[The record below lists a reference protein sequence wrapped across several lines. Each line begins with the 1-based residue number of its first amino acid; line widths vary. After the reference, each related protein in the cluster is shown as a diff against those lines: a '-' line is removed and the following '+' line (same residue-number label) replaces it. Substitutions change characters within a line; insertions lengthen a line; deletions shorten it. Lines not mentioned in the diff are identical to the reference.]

1 MDRGYPLD
9 PHPVWLQSNEATL
22 DTELESL
29 LEADEQRLPDEA
41 IPAEVPILPLRNT
54 VLFPG
59 VVIPITVARDRSI
72 QLVREAFAKKEKLI
86 GVLSQRNA
94 EVENPAADDL
104 YTIGSLATILRLIRM
119 PDGSVTIVI
128 QGRTR
133 FRVDAFTATEPYH
146 LAQVTRLDEES
157 PSPEETR
164 ALMLSL
170 KQEAARIIELSPKIP
185 TEANVTLQNITSL
198 SFLVHFIASNLNLEV
213 PDKQSILELPTLSE
227 KATQVLAHMSKELQ
241 VLELS
246 EEIQNKV
253 KGDLDK
259 QQREYILRQQIKA
272 IQDELGD
279 KSLEDELEEL
289 KQKAAAKK
297 WPEPAKAAFDKELGR
312 VQRLSPNSPEYGV
325 SMNYLDWL
333 LELPWQD
340 YTTADFTLQHAR
352 EVLERDHF
360 GLEKVKERILE
371 YLAVMH
377 LKKDQ
382 RAPILCLLGPPGV
395 GKTSLGRSVA
405 TALGRQFVRMSLGG
419 VRDEAEIRGHRRTY
433 IGALP
438 GRILQGL
445 KKAKSGNPVMMLDE
459 IDKVGNDFRGDPASA
474 LLEVLDP
481 EQNVAFSDHYLDLD
495 YDLSPVMFI
504 ATANTLETIHPA
516 LRDRMEIIELTGYT
530 LEEKV
535 QIAQRHLLPKARTD
549 HGLAEAAV
557 QISDAQLR
565 AVIEGYTR
573 ESGVRKLSQQLA
585 GLCRGLAVEVVEAR
599 TPEGKSGAVG
609 PITDDKISK
618 LLGPARFEKEQAP
631 ADPPP
636 GVAVGLAWTAV
647 GGEIMVIEVVRNPG
661 SGKLNL
667 TGQLGD
673 VMKESAQVA
682 YIYLK
687 AHASEWGIDP
697 KAFER
702 YDVHIHIP
710 AGAIPKD
717 GPSAGVTLLTALCS
731 AFSSRPVQPLLAM
744 TGEITLRGKVLPVG
758 GVKEKVLAAAR
769 AGMTQV
775 MLCEENRRDVAEIRA
790 DHIASVEICYVRTM
804 AEVLELALSSRSAK
818 RNGSKKPTKL
828 NGKSAAAKAA
838 PKSTPKPTPKPTAKA
853 VAKLNGSKLNG
864 KAADKAP
871 KGAKVSNRKASL
883 RARTGKR

>member
-1 MDRGYPLD
+1 MQETYTF
-9 PHPVWLQSNEATL
+9 WNQSAEPSA

-72 QLVREAFAKKEKLI
+72 QLVREAFQKKEKLI

-94 EVENPAADDL
+94 EVENPAAEDL
-104 YTIGSLATILRLIRM
+104 YTMGALATILRLIRM

-128 QGRTR
+128 QGRAR
-133 FRVDAFTATEPYH
+133 FEVGEFTQTEPYH
-146 LAQVTRLDEES
+146 LAHVQRLEDES
-157 PSPEETR
+157 PSQEETR
-164 ALMLSL
+164 ALVLNL

-185 TEANVTLQNITSL
+185 TEANITLQNISSL

-213 PDKQSILELPTLSE
+213 PDKQGILELSSLSE
-227 KATQVLAHMSKELQ
+227 KATQVLGYMSKELQ

-279 KSLEDELEEL
+279 KSAEDEIIEL
-289 KQKAAAKK
+289 KQRGEAKK
-297 WPEPAKAAFDKELGR
+297 WPEAAKAAFDKEVGR
-312 VQRLSPNSPEYGV
+312 LQRLSPNSPEYGV
-325 SMNYLDWL
+325 SMNYIDWL
-333 LELPWQD
+333 LDLPWRD
-340 YTTADFTLQHAR
+340 YTESSFTLEYAR
-352 EVLERDHF
+352 EVLEHDHF
-360 GLEKVKERILE
+360 GLEKVKARMLE

-405 TALGRQFVRMSLGG
+405 TSLGRSFVRMSLGG

-433 IGALP
+433 IGSLP

-445 KKAKSGNPVMMLDE
+445 KKAKTGNPVLMLDE

-481 EQNVAFSDHYLDLD
+481 EQNVAFNDHYLELD
-495 YDLSPVMFI
+495 YDLSPVLFI
-504 ATANTLETIHPA
+504 ATANTLDTIQPA

-535 QIAQRHLLPKARTD
+535 QIAQRHLLPKARAD
-549 HGLAEAAV
+549 HGLSETAV
-557 QISDAQLR
+557 QLTDAQLR
-565 AVIEGYTR
+565 TVIEGYTR

-585 GLCRGLAVEVVEAR
+585 ALCRGLAVE
-599 TPEGKSGAVG
+599 AVG
-609 PITDDKISK
+609 NADHAVDGPVDDAKLQK
-618 LLGPARFEKEQAP
+618 LLGPKRHEKEQAP
-631 ADPPP
+631 NSPPA
-636 GVAVGLAWTAV
+636 GVAVGLAWTTV
-647 GGEIMVIEVVRNPG
+647 GGEIMVIETVRYPG

-667 TGQLGD
+667 TGQLGE

-682 YIYLK
+682 FIYLK
-687 AHASEWGIDP
+687 AHASEWGIAEEEFG
-697 KAFER
+697 KW
-702 YDVHIHIP
+702 DVHIHIP

-731 AFSSRPVQPLLAM
+731 AFTGRKVQPLLAM

-775 MLCEENRRDVAEIRA
+775 LLCTENRRDVEEIKPE
-790 DHIASVEICYVRTM
+790 HIASVAVTYVDDM
-804 AEVLELALSSRSAK
+804 SEVLRLALEAK
-818 RNGSKKPTKL
+818 APVALAKAKPTKAKL
-828 NGKSAAAKAA
+828 KGRAVAAAPVHVNGASKVKLSVNGKSK
-838 PKSTPKPTPKPTAKA
+838 PKL
-853 VAKLNGSKLNG
+853 V
-864 KAADKAP
+864 
-871 KGAKVSNRKASL
+871 VKASKSNDKL
-883 RARTGKR
+883 SSTGRRKK